1 MRKGFLSKLGVTAKF
16 DLSKS
21 KKIINLKKKKIM
33 VVWSLA
39 NHSLQFEHSKMQR
52 RNFLL
57 WNISHYQYV
66 P

>member
-57 WNISHYQYV
+57 
-66 P
+66 